1 LIYITEN
8 GNVAVEFNHEI
19 FIYQS
24 LNHWSKREN
33 WYNVFF
39 LLILI
44 YVKETIYSLVYI
56 GIDEFNDHTLSLE
69 EALADTSR
77 VDYFH
82 DHLYYLQSAIE

>member
-1 LIYITEN
+1 M
-8 GNVAVEFNHEI
+8 
-19 FIYQS
+19 
-24 LNHWSKREN
+24 
-33 WYNVFF
+33 FF

-56 GIDEFNDHTLSLE
+56 GIDEIIDETLSLE

-77 VDYFH
+77 IDYFH